1 MHREALAPVVE
12 RRAEHL
18 VPDRLDV
25 ARVPA
30 FYKARQVSLYNLRA
44 GRAADRHADARR
56 AVVSFNFDDQSSE
69 RVDAPGLARAG
80 VLRVAAHGIR
90 DGRVTRR
97 RIGAVDPV
105 LVGDVVAVGA
115 LVAVS
120 FFYVSSYFF
129 DAREDLAALV
139 SHDCCLGEH

>member
-1 MHREALAPVVE
+1 MHGEALAAVVQ
-12 RRAEHL
+12 RRPKHL

-25 ARVPA
+25 ARVPS
-30 FYKARQVSLYNLRA
+30 FHKARQVPLHDLRA

-80 VLRVAAHGIR
+80 VLRVAAHGVR
-90 DGRVTRR
+90 DRRVIRR

-105 LVGDVVAVGA
+105 LVGDVVAIRA
-115 LVAVS
+115 LVAVAL
-120 FFYVSSYFF
+120 F
-129 DAREDLAALV
+129 DVRAHLFDPREDLAALV
-139 SHDCCLGEH
+139 SHYCLGEH